1 MKKIVLCLLCLA
13 LLAGLCACGDSA
25 PAPAPGAAPVMQAE
39 LPGVQSAGE
48 AETGEEDAAL
58 AETLE
63 KINALKDQD
72 VAKVYELVGEPQS
85 AEYAPSCLGP
95 GEDGQ
100 LQYEGF
106 LVFTYKEGDRE
117 IVLGAE

>member
-1 MKKIVLCLLCLA
+1 
-13 LLAGLCACGDSA
+13 
-25 PAPAPGAAPVMQAE
+25 MQAE
-39 LPGVQSAGE
+39 LPDVQPAAE

-58 AETLE
+58 AETLA

-72 VAKVYELVGEPQS
+72 VAKVYALVGQPQS
-85 AEYAPSCLGP
+85 ADYASSCLGP
-95 GEDGQ
+95 GQDGQ